1 MSNHIERL
9 MVRSHDERENGW
21 CKTTNAFDP
30 KNQKIYRSIK
40 IGNVMNCNGEIIRD
54 HTTYGQIKSILD
66 KYNIEA
72 DELKQ
77 IEEKME
83 HAVELKLEENKYK
96 NLISSIKSN

>member
-1 MSNHIERL
+1 MSSHIERL

>member
-1 MSNHIERL
+1 MSSHIERL
-9 MVRSHDERENGW
+9 MLRSHDERENGW
-21 CKTTNAFDP
+21 SKTTNALDP
-30 KNQKIYRSIK
+30 KIQKTYRSIK

-54 HTTYGQIKSILD
+54 HTTYEQIKNILE
-66 KYNIEA
+66 KYNIQP

-83 HAVELKLEENKYK
+83 HAVELRLEEGKYK

>member
-1 MSNHIERL
+1 MSSHIEQL

>member
-1 MSNHIERL
+1 MSSHIERL

-21 CKTTNAFDP
+21 SKTTNALDP
-30 KNQKIYRSIK
+30 KNQKKYRSIK

-54 HTTYGQIKSILD
+54 HTTYGQIKNILE
-66 KYNIEA
+66 KYNIKP

-83 HAVELKLEENKYK
+83 HAVELRLEEGKYK

>member
-1 MSNHIERL
+1 MSSHIERL

-21 CKTTNAFDP
+21 CKTTNALDP
-30 KNQKIYRSIK
+30 NNQKIYRSIK

-66 KYNIEA
+66 KYNIQP

-77 IEEKME
+77 IEEKTE
-83 HAVELKLEENKYK
+83 HAVELRLEEGKYK

>member
-1 MSNHIERL
+1 MSSHIERL

-21 CKTTNAFDP
+21 SKTTNALDTN
-30 KNQKIYRSIK
+30 NQKIYRSIK

-54 HTTYGQIKSILD
+54 HTTYGQIKNILE
-66 KYNIEA
+66 KYNIQP

-77 IEEKME
+77 IEEKTE
-83 HAVELKLEENKYK
+83 HAVELRLEEDKYK

>member
-1 MSNHIERL
+1 MSSHIERL

-21 CKTTNAFDP
+21 SKTTNALDP
-30 KNQKIYRSIK
+30 NNQKIYRSIK

-54 HTTYGQIKSILD
+54 HTTYGQIKNILE
-66 KYNIEA
+66 KYNIQP

-77 IEEKME
+77 IEEKTE
-83 HAVELKLEENKYK
+83 HAVELRLEEEKYK

>member
-1 MSNHIERL
+1 MSSHIERL

-21 CKTTNAFDP
+21 NKTTNALDP

-54 HTTYGQIKSILD
+54 HTTYGQIKNILE
-66 KYNIEA
+66 KYNIQP

-77 IEEKME
+77 IEEKTE
-83 HAVELKLEENKYK
+83 HAVELRLQEEKYQ
-96 NLISSIKSN
+96 NLINSIKSN

>member
-1 MSNHIERL
+1 MSSHIERL

-21 CKTTNAFDP
+21 SKTTNAFDRN
-30 KNQKIYRSIK
+30 NQKIYRSIK

-66 KYNIEA
+66 KYNIQP

-77 IEEKME
+77 IEVKTE
-83 HAVELKLEENKYK
+83 HAVELRLEEGKYK

>member
-1 MSNHIERL
+1 MSSHIERL

-21 CKTTNAFDP
+21 KKTTIALDS

-66 KYNIEA
+66 KYNIQP

-83 HAVELKLEENKYK
+83 HAVELRLQEEKYH
-96 NLISSIKSN
+96 NLINSIKSN